1 MPHKM
6 RAVYPG
12 SFDPIT
18 LGHLD
23 IITRLSPMYDEFI
36 VLIANS
42 PEKSYLFSAQER
54 VELVKKSVKNFK
66 NVKVDI
72 FDGLTV
78 DYAKSKKAD
87 VIIRGL
93 RAVSDFEYEF
103 AMANMNK
110 TLNPEVETLIVFTHP
125 EYSHI
130 ASRMVK
136 EVAFYNGELK
146 GLVPQV
152 VVEALKNR
160 IIKKGKKA

>member
-1 MPHKM
+1 MAQKI

-23 IITRLSPMYDEFI
+23 IITRLSPMYDDFI
-36 VLIANS
+36 ILVANS
-42 PEKSYLFSAQER
+42 TEKKYLFPAEKR
-54 VELVKKSVKNFK
+54 AELIKKCIKNFP
-66 NVKVDI
+66 NVSVDI
-72 FDGLTV
+72 YDGLTV
-78 DYAKSKKAD
+78 DYVKAKKAN

-110 TLNPEVETLIVFTHP
+110 TLSPEVETLIIFTHP
-125 EYSHI
+125 QYSHI

-136 EVAFYNGELK
+136 EVAHYHGDLN

-152 VVEALKNR
+152 VAEALKKQ
-160 IIKKGKKA
+160 ISVKGKRK